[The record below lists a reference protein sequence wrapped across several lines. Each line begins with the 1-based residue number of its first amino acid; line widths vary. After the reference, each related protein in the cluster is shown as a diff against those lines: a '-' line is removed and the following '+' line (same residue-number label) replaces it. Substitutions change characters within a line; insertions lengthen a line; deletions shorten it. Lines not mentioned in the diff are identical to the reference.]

1 MLFPLISE
9 LSVVTV
15 TAAVVTIALGG
26 FLRGFLGFG
35 AALLIVPVLSAILTP
50 ERALVIVFLIELPT
64 VMYLMP
70 GAFRTGDPKTVA
82 PIVLAMFFTI
92 PFGVYFLVSA
102 DPDVIKVVI
111 SLLVL
116 AMVGLLASGWKPKNE
131 IRMGTM
137 LLAGSL
143 SGLISGAAG
152 VGGPPFVTALMA
164 RNESAE
170 RTRSNIILSL
180 NSMSLLT
187 TANYFFSGLVTI
199 NLVLLSLTL
208 VPFYVGFTWYGA
220 RYFGSSGSTYFKK
233 AALLMLAI
241 ISIVTIALSLN

>member
-1 MLFPLISE
+1 MLSPLLSE
-9 LSVVTV
+9 LSVVT
-15 TAAVVTIALGG
+15 AIGAVMTIAFGG

-70 GAFRTGDPKTVA
+70 GALRAGDPRTVA

-102 DPDVIKVVI
+102 DPEVIKVVI

-116 AMVGLLASGWKPKNE
+116 AMVGLLASGWKPKTK

-137 LLAGSL
+137 ILAGSL

-152 VGGPPFVTALMA
+152 VGGPTFK
-164 RNESAE
+164 
-170 RTRSNIILSL
+170 
-180 NSMSLLT
+180 
-187 TANYFFSGLVTI
+187 SGVCCL
-199 NLVLLSLTL
+199 
-208 VPFYVGFTWYGA
+208 
-220 RYFGSSGSTYFKK
+220 
-233 AALLMLAI
+233 
-241 ISIVTIALSLN
+241 

>member
-1 MLFPLISE
+1 MFITTLSE
-9 LSVVTV
+9 LSVFAVIGAVFTV
-15 TAAVVTIALGG
+15 AFGG

-64 VMYLMP
+64 VIYLMP
-70 GAFRTGDPKTVA
+70 GAYRAGDPKTVA
-82 PIVLAMFFTI
+82 PIILAMFFTI

-102 DPDVIKVVI
+102 DPEVIKVVI

-187 TANYFFSGLVTI
+187 IANYFYSGLVTI
-199 NLVLLSLTL
+199 NLLTLSLAL
-208 VPFYVGFTWYGA
+208 VPFYVVFTWYGA
-220 RYFGSSGSTYFKK
+220 RYFGNSGNAYFKN
-233 AALLMLAI
+233 AALMMLTM
-241 ISIVTIALSLN
+241 ISVVTIVLSLN

>member
-1 MLFPLISE
+1 MLSPLISE

-15 TAAVVTIALGG
+15 TGAVVTIALGG

-102 DPDVIKVVI
+102 DPEVIKVVI

-152 VGGPPFVTALMA
+152 VGGPPFVV
-164 RNESAE
+164 RE
-170 RTRSNIILSL
+170 
-180 NSMSLLT
+180 
-187 TANYFFSGLVTI
+187 
-199 NLVLLSLTL
+199 
-208 VPFYVGFTWYGA
+208 
-220 RYFGSSGSTYFKK
+220 
-233 AALLMLAI
+233 AALPTSRPCGYTRGRAWCQSVAPPRAI
-241 ISIVTIALSLN
+241 RLSRGQPLPHPRGPLTPGS

>member
-1 MLFPLISE
+1 MLE
-9 LSVVTV
+9 QVLSDLSPFVVIGTV
-15 TAAVVTIALGG
+15 LTVALGG

-35 AALLIVPVLSAILTP
+35 AALLIVPVLSAILAP
-50 ERALVIVFLIELPT
+50 ERALVVVFLIELPT
-64 VMYLMP
+64 VMYLTP
-70 GAFRTGDPKTVA
+70 GAFRSGAPKTVA

-92 PFGVYFLVSA
+92 PIGVYFLVSA
-102 DPDVIKVVI
+102 DPEVIKVVI

-116 AMVGLLASGWKPKNE
+116 AMVGLLASGWKPKNQ
-131 IRMGTM
+131 IKMGTM
-137 LLAGSL
+137 LFAGSL

-187 TANYFFSGLVTI
+187 TVNYFYSGLVTI

-208 VPFYVGFTWYGA
+208 VPFYVGFTWFGA
-220 RYFGSSGSTYFKK
+220 RYFGSSGSAYFKK
-233 AALLMLAI
+233 AALLMLAV
-241 ISIVTIALSLN
+241 ISVVTIVLSLN

>member
-1 MLFPLISE
+1 MLSPLLSE
-9 LSVVTV
+9 LSVVT
-15 TAAVVTIALGG
+15 AIGAVMTIAFGG

-70 GAFRTGDPKTVA
+70 GALRAGDPRTVA

-102 DPDVIKVVI
+102 DPEVIKVVI

-116 AMVGLLASGWKPKNE
+116 AMVGLLASGWKPKNK

-137 LLAGSL
+137 ILAGSL

-187 TANYFFSGLVTI
+187 TANYFYSGLVSI
-199 NLVLLSLTL
+199 NLVLISVTL

-220 RYFGSSGSTYFKK
+220 KHIGSSRSTYFKT
-233 AALLMLAI
+233 AALLLLAI
-241 ISIVTIALSLN
+241 ISIVTIALSFN

>member
-15 TAAVVTIALGG
+15 TGAVVTIALGG

-137 LLAGSL
+137 LIAGSL

-187 TANYFFSGLVTI
+187 TANYFYSGLVTI

-220 RYFGSSGSTYFKK
+220 RYFGSSGSIYFKK